1 VELITSKKEDGSL
14 LLKRRQFVRRS
25 YHKNVK
31 KSDFLFRADAAPHI
45 GIGDLVSLIKLSEYL
60 DGKKYF
66 IIKDYEASIKL
77 AKSFNL
83 NYFTIDKNIS
93 TKDEVDFIN
102 KIAKEKE
109 IDKLIIEI
117 TEKKLS
123 EYTGLEVSKKI
134 AVNFDGQICDGLDLV
149 INWNSDNMRYSTK
162 SLVGYEYAII
172 DKNFFKIKKD
182 IPTKILVAMGGA
194 DEIDMTYKITKTLL
208 KNKITDLNVIV
219 GAGYK
224 GKVYELIEPK
234 VNVKDMANEYRQA
247 KVAITAG
254 GLSAI
259 EAVATKTPAILIANY
274 EHQIKRCK
282 FLAKIGVAKFLGY
295 RGFDE
300 KRLIESLRGF
310 KIKDYEIKTQ
320 KVVDEIFNLG

>member
-1 VELITSKKEDGSL
+1 MK
-14 LLKRRQFVRRS
+14 
-25 YHKNVK
+25 Y
-31 KSDFLFRADAAPHI
+31 LFRADAAPHI

-66 IIKDYEASIKL
+66 IVKDYEASVKL

-83 NYFTIDKNIS
+83 NYFIIDKNIS

-102 KIAKEKE
+102 KIVSIKE

-123 EYTGLEVSKKI
+123 EYVGLEAPKKI
-134 AVNFDGQICDGLDLV
+134 AVNFDGEICDDLDLV
-149 INWNSDNMRYSTK
+149 INWNSNTIKYPVR

-172 DKNFFKIKKD
+172 DKNFFEIKKD
-182 IPTKILVAMGGA
+182 LPTKVLVAMGGA
-194 DEIDMTYKITKTLL
+194 DEIDMTYKVVKTLL
-208 KNKITDLNVIV
+208 KNKISDLNVIV

-224 GKVYELIEPK
+224 GKVYELLEPK
-234 VNVKDMANEYRQA
+234 VNIKDMANEYSKA

-282 FLAKIGVAKFLGY
+282 FLEKKGVAKFLGY
-295 RGFDE
+295 REFDE
-300 KRLIESLRGF
+300 KKLIESLSDF
-310 KIKDYEIKTQ
+310 KIKDYEIKTK
-320 KVVDEIFNLG
+320 KVVDEILNLG